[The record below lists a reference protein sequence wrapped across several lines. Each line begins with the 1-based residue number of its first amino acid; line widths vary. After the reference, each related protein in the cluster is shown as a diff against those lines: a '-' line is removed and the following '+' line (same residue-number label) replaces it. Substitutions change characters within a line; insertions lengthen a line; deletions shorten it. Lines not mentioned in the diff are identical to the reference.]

1 MPPLHQHPSTTTD
14 APDVASVRRHAGH
27 GARRTGAA
35 AIAALVALAVGG
47 CGGGSSS
54 SPSAGPSSNGP
65 STGTPPVTT
74 VVSIDKVAGTVHKPN
89 RQRFHHQP
97 AHLRAEVGQAV
108 DAWFDGGF
116 VGVDY
121 PTTDFPDAF
130 TTFTAQAKSDATR
143 QKALMTT
150 GKLGAHIDG
159 VTTLKRTVTL
169 DVLAPE
175 GQGGRRDGA
184 VRPALPHER
193 RRHEE
198 GDGERTPVPHAEPR
212 RCVADLRVRRGEGSQ
227 VMRRRIGRVTRLVSL
242 ALVLGVVALA
252 IPDSR

>member
-1 MPPLHQHPSTTTD
+1 LPPLHQHPSTTTD

-35 AIAALVALAVGG
+35 AIAVLVALAVGG

-89 RQRFHHQP
+89 RERFHHQS

-169 DVLAPE
+169 DVLAPK
-175 GQGGRRDGA
+175 GKAAGVTARFVLRFRTSGDVTKKVTVSGRLFLTRSPGGAWQIFGYDVAKGA
-184 VRPALPHER
+184 K
-193 RRHEE
+193 
-198 GDGERTPVPHAEPR
+198 
-212 RCVADLRVRRGEGSQ
+212 
-227 VMRRRIGRVTRLVSL
+227 
-242 ALVLGVVALA
+242 
-252 IPDSR
+252 